1 MRLQVATSRMLQL
14 LGDPTKWE
22 EARSLISSPPLKSDE
37 FKKVLDRYS
46 DSNWEKHILGD
57 LYRNEGLASLKALDE
72 IMAFSLQQQAA
83 GEKVTKEDIDDVRE
97 AGRALAASLDDFLAL
112 APAEDLR
119 MVQNL
124 LEPSR

>member
-1 MRLQVATSRMLQL
+1 MRRTTSASIFLLVSNACVHTYVRVERCSVDSFAMLRAGSHACWKQ
-14 LGDPTKWE
+14 G
-22 EARSLISSPPLKSDE
+22 SPAVVLSPAPLPD
-37 FKKVLDRYS
+37 
-46 DSNWEKHILGD
+46 
-57 LYRNEGLASLKALDE
+57 AQALDE

-83 GEKVTKEDIDDVRE
+83 GEAVTQEDIDDVRD

-112 APAEDLR
+112 APPEDLR